1 MSLTR
6 RQLLGVGAAVAGA
19 ATLGGWALWSGRGQ
33 SPLLL
38 SARNDDAGQHYA
50 VGYFLDGRRA
60 FATPVAERC
69 HDVCR
74 HPFLP
79 LALFVGRRPS
89 RESYLVDLR
98 DGTLVQTLHS
108 QSQRHFYGHAVFHRS
123 GQWLYATE
131 NDTGEPGRG
140 VVGRYRLDS
149 QRLQLIH
156 DGEVSRHGVGPHQL
170 AWLPDGESLVI
181 GNGGIRTEGGSR
193 EAMNLPAMS
202 PSLVIMDR
210 HGERISKET
219 LPQSQS
225 SIRHLAVAADGTVI
239 TGQQYHGAPW
249 DSVPLLAI
257 KRPGEAYQPFPVA
270 TSQLAMMKQYT
281 ASIAIH
287 NEKRLVAM
295 TAPRGNRFFIWDL
308 DSAATLV
315 DAAMPDCAGVGAV
328 PGGFAVTSG
337 QGKCRY
343 FDCTGGAVQS
353 HWLTLPDGWWDNH
366 LWLG

>member
-1 MSLTR
+1 M
-6 RQLLGVGAAVAGA
+6 
-19 ATLGGWALWSGRGQ
+19 
-33 SPLLL
+33 
-38 SARNDDAGQHYA
+38 
-50 VGYFLDGRRA
+50 
-60 FATPVAERC
+60 
-69 HDVCR
+69 
-74 HPFLP
+74 P

-89 RESYLVDLR
+89 RQSYLVDLR

-156 DGEVSRHGVGPHQL
+156 DGEVSSHGVGPHQL

-239 TGQQYHGAPW
+239 TGQQYHGAPGTVCRCW
-249 DSVPLLAI
+249 LSNALA
-257 KRPGEAYQPFPVA
+257 KRISLSRWQ
-270 TSQLAMMKQYT
+270 
-281 ASIAIH
+281 
-287 NEKRLVAM
+287 
-295 TAPRGNRFFIWDL
+295 
-308 DSAATLV
+308 
-315 DAAMPDCAGVGAV
+315 
-328 PGGFAVTSG
+328 
-337 QGKCRY
+337 
-343 FDCTGGAVQS
+343 
-353 HWLTLPDGWWDNH
+353 H
-366 LWLG
+366 LSWR